1 MLDIKLLR
9 DNPDLIRENIR
20 KKFQDHKLPLVDEV
34 IALDEELRAAIK
46 EANDLRASR
55 NALSKQIGMLMGQGK
70 RDEAEEIKA
79 QVSAQAEELADLQKK
94 EGELQAKLNKKLE
107 ECVEPNYPKDNSG
120 VYIKS
125 LKEDGYFGD
134 KTLAV
139 VKYFCDG
146 NEEVTKEM
154 FNTL

>member
-1 MLDIKLLR
+1 MKKTLITLSVISMIAIVILVIYLVIKNKNNAGSSILGDSTTIGESSSEFPLR
-9 DNPDLIRENIR
+9 YSLFT
-20 KKFQDHKLPLVDEV
+20 KSTKVV
-34 IALDEELRAAIK
+34 
-46 EANDLRASR
+46 
-55 NALSKQIGMLMGQGK
+55 
-70 RDEAEEIKA
+70 
-79 QVSAQAEELADLQKK
+79 
-94 EGELQAKLNKKLE
+94 ELQAKLNKKLE
-107 ECVEPNYPKDNSG
+107 KCVEPNYPKDNSG

-146 NEEVTKEM
+146 NEEVTEEM